1 MSFLVSGW
9 MSSQSDHDEPP
20 HTRSVKIFLGTV
32 TPPSPLPQVG
42 GVPMTQPQPAST
54 LIEYVLIG
62 DLTPHPRNA
71 RQGDIGAIIT
81 SIEKNGWFG
90 TIVAQKSTKYILAGN
105 HRYAA
110 AKQMGMTHLPVYWVD
125 CDDDRA
131 LAILVADNRLSD
143 LGTYDNQAL
152 LDILSDVSDANMLL
166 ETGYDEEDLARMLRE
181 DPTPKEP
188 QERKMVTCPSCGEKF
203 NAAG

>member
-1 MSFLVSGW
+1 MSFPRCDDKTPSARKR
-9 MSSQSDHDEPP
+9 E
-20 HTRSVKIFLGTV
+20 IFLGTV

-42 GVPMTQPQPAST
+42 GVPMTQPQIAST
-54 LIEYVLIG
+54 LIEYAPIGELI
-62 DLTPHPRNA
+62 PHPRNA

-90 TIVAQKSTKYILAGN
+90 TIVVQKSTKYILAGN

-143 LGTYDNQAL
+143 LGTYDSQAL
-152 LDILSDVSDANMLL
+152 LDILSDVSEANMLL
-166 ETGYDEEDLARMLRE
+166 ETGYDEEDLARMLA
-181 DPTPKEP
+181 DGPTPKE
-188 QERKMVTCPSCGEKF
+188 EREPKMVTCPSCGEKF
-203 NAAG
+203 NAGG

>member
-1 MSFLVSGW
+1 
-9 MSSQSDHDEPP
+9 
-20 HTRSVKIFLGTV
+20 
-32 TPPSPLPQVG
+32 
-42 GVPMTQPQPAST
+42 MTQPQPAST
-54 LIEYVLIG
+54 LIEYVPIG

-90 TIVAQKSTKYILAGN
+90 TIVVQKSTKYILAGN
-105 HRYAA
+105 HRYMA

-143 LGTYDNQAL
+143 LGTYDNDAL
-152 LDILSDVSDANMLL
+152 LDILSDIQGADMLL
-166 ETGYDEEDLARMLRE
+166 ETGYDEQDIARMLS
-181 DPTPKEP
+181 DGPTPKEEKP
-188 QERKMVTCPSCGEKF
+188 AKQITCPSCGEKF
-203 NAAG
+203 SAGG